1 METNSN
7 IQDKIDLVLNSADTI
22 NETHISPFFKD
33 KTMQRLFAEREV
45 KTNVWS
51 WFTPKIQ
58 LATLVCVLFF
68 NVYAVREIKTTNYNE
83 SMSSFASDYG
93 LTIESETSLFN

>member
-1 METNSN
+1 METNNN

-22 NETHISPFFKD
+22 NETHISLFFKD
-33 KTMQRLFAEREV
+33 KTMQRLFAESKVESSI
-45 KTNVWS
+45 WS
-51 WFTPKIQ
+51 WFTPQIQ
-58 LATLVCVLFF
+58 LVTLVCVLFF
-68 NVYAVREIKTTNYNE
+68 NVYAVREIKTTNYNK